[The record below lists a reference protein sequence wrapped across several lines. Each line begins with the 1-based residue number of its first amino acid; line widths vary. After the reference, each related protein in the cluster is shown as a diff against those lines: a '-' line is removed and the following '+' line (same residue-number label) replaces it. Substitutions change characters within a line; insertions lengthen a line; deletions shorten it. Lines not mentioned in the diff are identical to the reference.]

1 MLFTETEFKKYKLKI
16 FKIFGEYED
25 RDEFETY
32 LQNKLNTNNLK
43 IYISN
48 ILRAINIV
56 LGNDTNKYIN
66 EIDDLKL
73 LVKLNLSNNKDK
85 LLEFKEDERV
95 KRYLKNVNK
104 DKLAILIKLSEVLD
118 DIDIEKLDLSNIQ
131 IQKSNDT
138 LSNIEDTSNKSENF
152 ITNEKNEIK
161 EIPLIYKQ
169 YKQLSTDQIIKL
181 LLELDIGELKYI
193 YSEIGK
199 KIENSDDRFSIKG

>member
-66 EIDDLKL
+66 EIDDLNL
-73 LVKLNLSNNKDK
+73 LVKLNLSKNKDK

-152 ITNEKNEIK
+152 INKINKRK
-161 EIPLIYKQ
+161 EISLLDRCKKLPTAQK
-169 YKQLSTDQIIKL
+169 IKL
-181 LLELDIGELKYI
+181 LLELDRGELKYI

>member
-66 EIDDLKL
+66 EIDDLNL
-73 LVKLNLSNNKDK
+73 LVKLNLSKNKDK

-169 YKQLSTDQIIKL
+169 YKKLSTDQIIKL